1 MFFTAF
7 WIREYDMSDSDTVSS
22 DADLVVQSNH
32 LTRAWRSFRSW
43 PVIPVSVVL
52 ALVLVAIFA
61 PVVAPNHPLEGD
73 VADRNVPPVWSEG
86 GKAQFLLG
94 TDYIGR
100 DILSRTIYGGRIS
113 LQVAATVLIAGAALG
128 TLVGLVAGYA
138 GGIVDEVLMRLVD
151 FVFAMP
157 FIVVALV
164 AAVVWSPSL
173 GLVIILLALFTWAPF
188 ARQVRAET
196 LQIKTT
202 DYVALARVAGASS
215 FRIAF
220 RHILPGLFNTVM
232 VLSSLQVGSLIL
244 TESVLSY
251 LGVGIPP
258 PDPSWGTMVSEGRLY
273 IATAWWMSFFPGMAI
288 LLIVFSMNFFGDW
301 LRDELD
307 PRLRQV

>member
-1 MFFTAF
+1 MSNLDTGA
-7 WIREYDMSDSDTVSS
+7 REPELAARPSR
-22 DADLVVQSNH
+22 LVQ
-32 LTRAWRSFRSW
+32 AWRTFRQW
-43 PVIPVSVVL
+43 PVIPVGIVSV
-52 ALVLVAIFA
+52 LVLVAIFA
-61 PVVAPNHPLEGD
+61 PLVAPNHPLEGD
-73 VADRNVPPVWSEG
+73 VADRNVPPAWSEG
-86 GKAQFLLG
+86 GRAKFLLG

-173 GLVIILLALFTWAPF
+173 MLVIILLALFTWAPF

-196 LQIKTT
+196 LQLKTT

-244 TESVLSY
+244 TESVLSF